1 MIDQIDDSRRVRRTC
16 ARSESP
22 FENRSRFCTGL
33 YAAALTLLPLAAQAV
48 DISWHRSTRL
58 VDSEGP
64 RSWQEGNVIFANG
77 ERAVIIVNGT
87 DGPMNS
93 DNWIT
98 FKGQEVMRFD
108 DRSMIVMQ
116 YEGRANE
123 GTRATTFQGE
133 FLSGTG
139 HFEGIAG
146 TLKCVGK
153 LREVDCSGSYS
164 LPAK

>member
-1 MIDQIDDSRRVRRTC
+1 MRTKRIAFRESFSILSR
-16 ARSESP
+16 A
-22 FENRSRFCTGL
+22 L

-64 RSWQEGNVIFANG
+64 RTRQEGNVIFANG

-87 DGPMNS
+87 DGPMDS

-98 FKGQEVMRFD
+98 FKGREVMRFD
-108 DRSMIVMQ
+108 DRSMIFIQ

-139 HFEGIAG
+139 RFEGVAG
-146 TLKCVGK
+146 TFKCAGR

-164 LPAK
+164 LPTK